1 MYVVAVK
8 PDKGDNV
15 DIAYASVEYAF
26 RVLSKRTGKTLYSNT
41 NTWFM
46 KIPDKEGDYEA
57 MRQYYKYEPLY
68 IRTINDIPNENE
80 GVQTYLKYGKKETVG
95 RNILIEALDEH
106 GIRYDLIKE
115 RTL

>member
-1 MYVVAVK
+1 
-8 PDKGDNV
+8 
-15 DIAYASVEYAF
+15 
-26 RVLSKRTGKTLYSNT
+26 
-41 NTWFM
+41 M
-46 KIPDKEGDYEA
+46 K
-57 MRQYYKYEPLY
+57 PLY